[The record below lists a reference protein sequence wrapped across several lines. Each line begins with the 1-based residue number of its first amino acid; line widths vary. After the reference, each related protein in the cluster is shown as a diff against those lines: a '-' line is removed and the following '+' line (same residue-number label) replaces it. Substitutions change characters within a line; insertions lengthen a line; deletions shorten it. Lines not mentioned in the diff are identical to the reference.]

1 VAPGRLLHSYP
12 LEHKEERQMKRS
24 VLKSVAMLAMGLA
37 FVFACSVAT
46 SGCSEKRVCTC
57 TVCQAKCSKKCSK
70 KCAAGKCPKKQ
81 AASKCPKAK
90 EAEPAE
96 GEQK

>member
-1 VAPGRLLHSYP
+1 
-12 LEHKEERQMKRS
+12 MKRS
-24 VLKSVAMLAMGLA
+24 ILKSVAMLAMGLA

-46 SGCSEKRVCTC
+46 PGCSEKRMCTC
-57 TVCQAKCSKKCSK
+57 TVCQAKCSEKCSK
-70 KCAAGKCPKKQ
+70 KCAAGACPKKQ
-81 AASKCPKAK
+81 AGKCHKKQAAHKCPKAK